1 MTLLALNAGSSS
13 LKFCLYEVNDR
24 QRPRLQGVVEGL
36 QPQGQPRLIV
46 RGEGS
51 DEQNDLAGDA
61 DTAFAAALT
70 HLAHW
75 AQGRGTPL
83 QAVAHRVVHGGRH
96 YRQPLC
102 VDAGVLAD
110 LRQLIPL
117 APLHQPH
124 NLLAIERAAQVFP
137 GLPQIAVFDTAFHA
151 DLPEVE
157 RAYALPQHWRDQ
169 GVARYGFHGLSYTYL
184 SRRLAALD
192 PAHSRR
198 VLLAHLGNGA
208 SVCAVRAG
216 RSVAT
221 SMGFSA
227 LEGLVMGTR
236 TGNLDAGILLY
247 LLEQGLTHDAI
258 QDLLYRQSGLLGLSG
273 ISADMRALRASPAA
287 SAAFAIDVFS
297 HRLLKEMGGLAALLG
312 GVDAIVFSA
321 GIGEHDAQLRH
332 ELMHK
337 LAYLG
342 VQEDDDAHRRLHGEG
357 RISAADSRVAVWV
370 IPTDEE
376 QVLVEAAIDLLGLEE
391 GSC

>member
-13 LKFCLYEVNDR
+13 LKFCLYEVTDR
-24 QRPRLQGVVEGL
+24 QHPRLQGVLEGL
-36 QPQGQPRLIV
+36 QPQGRPRLLV
-46 RGEGS
+46 HGEGL
-51 DEQNDLAGDA
+51 DEERDLDGDA
-61 DTAFAAALT
+61 DAAFAAALT
-70 HLAHW
+70 HLARW

-96 YRQPLC
+96 YRQPVR
-102 VDAGVLAD
+102 VDAAVLAD

-117 APLHQPH
+117 APLHQPY
-124 NLLAIERAAQVFP
+124 NLLAIERARQVFP

-157 RAYALPQHWRDQ
+157 RAYALPAHWRDQ
-169 GVARYGFHGLSYTYL
+169 GVTRYGFHGLSYTYL
-184 SRRLAALD
+184 SRRLGELD
-192 PAHSRR
+192 PVHSERALF
-198 VLLAHLGNGA
+198 VHLGNGA
-208 SVCAVRAG
+208 SCCAVRGG

-236 TGNLDAGILLY
+236 TGSIDAGILLY
-247 LLEQGLTHDAI
+247 LLEQGLSHDAI

-287 SAAFAIDVFS
+287 EAAFAIAVFT
-297 HRLLKEMGGLAALLG
+297 HRLIKEMGGLIALLG

-321 GIGEHDAQLRH
+321 GIGEHDAALRH
-332 ELMHK
+332 EVMRQ

-342 VQEDDDAHRRLHGEG
+342 VREDEAAHGRLHGTG
-357 RISAADSRVAVWV
+357 LISATDSRVAVWV

-376 QVLVEAAIDLLGLEE
+376 QVLVQAAIDLLGLAAAE
-391 GSC
+391 